1 MPNAAIPSSVRQT
14 LTANA
19 FRLAERITAYSL
31 MNFPIAEPAELER
44 IINDP
49 HLVTLQRTLHDRGV
63 EQTRTDDLNV
73 LLHRDQ
79 IPNLKRGMILRLSN
93 LPTPIFV
100 PRSGVRGSV
109 WRFDWDNPT
118 TQQAYVFQLNLEDY
132 STEQLDALGT
142 WANTVVFNKRR
153 ETLVQQVVNST
164 LNERH
169 TRTVGHL
176 HAWWPALSGL
186 YMREDDKLWHDR
198 MQNPPRRNLQIYA
211 PKDSDATVHAN
222 YAKHREIAEQVFTMG
237 RMLPPFAHPSGRMR
251 AAIMKIEKL
260 EGDKYIEG

>member
-1 MPNAAIPSSVRQT
+1 MPNAAIPSSVRSV
-14 LTANA
+14 LTAHA
-19 FRLAERITAYSL
+19 IRLAERITHYSM

-49 HLVTLQRTLHDRGV
+49 HLVTLQRTLHDRGI
-63 EQTRTDDLNV
+63 EQVRADDLNV

-79 IPNLKRGMILRLSN
+79 IPNLKRSVIVRLSS

-109 WRFDWDNPT
+109 WRYEWDKPND
-118 TQQAYVFQLNLEDY
+118 ANAFRLNLEDY

-153 ETLVQQVVNST
+153 ETLVSRVVDST
-164 LNERH
+164 LREQH

-186 YMREDDKLWHDR
+186 YMREDDQLWHDR
-198 MQNPPRRNLQIYA
+198 LQNPPRRNLQIYA
-211 PKDSDATVHAN
+211 PKGDNAVTHTN
-222 YAKHREIAEQVFTMG
+222 YAKHREIAEQIFTMG
-237 RMLPPFAHPSGRMR
+237 RMLPPFVHPPGRTR
-251 AAIMKIEKL
+251 AGIMKIEKL
-260 EGDKYIEG
+260 DGDKYVPD